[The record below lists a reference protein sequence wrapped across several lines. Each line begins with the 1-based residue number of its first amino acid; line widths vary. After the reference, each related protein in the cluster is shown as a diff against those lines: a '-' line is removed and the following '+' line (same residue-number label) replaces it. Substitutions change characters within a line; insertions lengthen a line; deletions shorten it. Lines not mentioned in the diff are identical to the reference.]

1 MGKSQYQKELTAAMG
16 GKLVLVA
23 GVGAIIRDPQG
34 WVLLERRSD
43 NGEWDIPAG
52 AVDPGETPR
61 EAIERE
67 VREETGLEVKVRGIA
82 GAFGGARFRH
92 TYEDGQRVEGFT
104 VVFDCEA
111 VGGTLGSRDG
121 EATRFEY
128 HSAETLP
135 RLMAP
140 YPRSLFEP
148 GRKAPIIE

>member
-1 MGKSQYQKELTAAMG
+1 MGKSPYQEALGAAMRG
-16 GKLVLVA
+16 RLVLVA
-23 GVGAIIRDPQG
+23 GVGAIIRDSQG

-61 EAIERE
+61 EAITRE
-67 VREETGLEVKVRGIA
+67 VREETGLEVRVRGIA
-82 GAFGGARFRH
+82 GVFGGNRYRH

-128 HSAETLP
+128 HSADTLP
-135 RLMAP
+135 PLMAP
-140 YPRSLFEP
+140 YPRSLFDP
-148 GRKAPIIE
+148 SRNTPIIE